1 VPVPVRRIVPETFIA
16 VFVGAASA
24 LMAAGYLLD
33 AVGLPLHPAV
43 LAAVS
48 LAAGVCAFVTFREA
62 AAACPERATASRGA
76 PAGSLPIFG
85 CLVAGS
91 LGYFL
96 WLASPS
102 LLPVTIGPDVVHH
115 LQLIHVI
122 HRTQHLVHDPAIEPY
137 LLEMMNYTPGSHIA
151 AAIAAHWVRV
161 DPLRVLLPLTALFVA
176 VKVGSVYVVAVR
188 LLPEKRGASV
198 YALAA
203 PVLLMIPAPYVIG
216 SFFHFFYYAQV
227 LSETFAMAM
236 VVAALGWMRAGLP
249 RYLWLASAC
258 AVGVFL
264 SWPMWLV
271 PAGAAV
277 LAAIAGRV
285 IARPACSPQPWW
297 RREGRAYGWIGAV
310 ILMLPVALLGILHAA
325 THAAGASIIGS
336 SGAVTRPSAETLGVA
351 FVAFGLAGAILAFRV
366 APARPVAVLFAV
378 TILQALALAA
388 FDARAG
394 SRSFYLPFKMVYLIV
409 LPCAVLGAL
418 ALATATE
425 FVASKLWP
433 VRPPRFA
440 AARSGQAMASA
451 IPLLIAVLLASGR
464 MPVKRQQSPISES
477 ALAAGL
483 WTRGALPVGC
493 VDYFSR
499 HWLTGYWLHLDVL
512 GNPRLSDRMRGETFE
527 FPDTVGRWIQ
537 GKGLPYGIVEDIDA
551 IPRDARV
558 DMITVREF
566 GRSAVVKNT
575 RAAPCR
581 DK

>member
-48 LAAGVCAFVTFREA
+48 LAAGVWAFVTFREEP
-62 AAACPERATASRGA
+62 AACPERAEASRGA
-76 PAGSLPIFG
+76 LPIFV

-122 HRTQHLVHDPAIEPY
+122 HRTQHLVHDPALEPY

-176 VKVGSVYVVAVR
+176 VKVGIVYVLAVR
-188 LLPEKRGASV
+188 LLPGKRGAPV

-203 PVLLMIPAPYVIG
+203 PVLLMVPAPYVIG

-227 LSETFAMAM
+227 LSETFAVAM
-236 VVAALGWMRAGLP
+236 VVAALGWMRTGAS

-264 SWPMWLV
+264 SWPVWLI

-277 LAAIAGRV
+277 LTAIAAAGL
-285 IARPACSPQPWW
+285 ARPACPPQPWR
-297 RREGRAYGWIGAV
+297 RREGRAHGWIGVRGRIVSAAIV
-310 ILMLPVALLGILHAA
+310 VLPVALIGVLHAS
-325 THAAGASIIGS
+325 THPGGAAIIGS
-336 SGAVTRPSAETLGVA
+336 SGAVTRPSAETLGAV
-351 FVAFGLAGAILAFRV
+351 FVALGFAGTILAFRI

-394 SRSFYLPFKMVYLIV
+394 ARSFYMPFKMVYLIV

-418 ALATATE
+418 ALATAVDA
-425 FVASKLWP
+425 VASRLPP
-433 VRPPRFA
+433 VRLGA
-440 AARSGQAMASA
+440 GA
-451 IPLLIAVLLASGR
+451 IPLLIAALLASGR

-512 GNPRLSDRMRGETFE
+512 GNPRLSDRMRAETFE
-527 FPDTVGRWIQ
+527 FPDTVGKWIQ
-537 GKGLPYGIVEDIDA
+537 GKGLPYGIVEDVDA

-575 RAAPCR
+575 RPAPCAWGLTP
-581 DK
+581 K